1 MPVAWQNW
9 SGSVRAT
16 PAEIVHPATQDEMI
30 AVVKDCRARGRKLR
44 VVGTGHSFTPLVQT
58 DGVLMVLDRY
68 TGIVSV
74 DAERGRATVRAGTPI
89 QALGEALF
97 GHGLAQPNLGD
108 IDVQTIAGAIST
120 GTHGSG
126 ATLGSL
132 STQVAGLTLIT
143 AAGEV
148 LECSEE
154 TNRAI
159 FKAAQ
164 VSLGA
169 LGIISTVTLQLVP
182 AFTLHYVWR
191 KESLREALAGID
203 RYVAG
208 NRNFE
213 FFWMPYT
220 DAVLAKFMNPTG
232 APPRRKSLV
241 RRFNDS
247 VLENGVFWLM
257 SEYARRFPA
266 QAPAVSRVAGALMSG
281 GTDINHSHRIFAT
294 PRLVKF
300 QEMEYSIPAAEFVS
314 VIEEID
320 ATIRRRRFQVHFP
333 IECRFVRGDD
343 IPLSPAYGR
352 DSAFIAVH
360 MYRGMAYRPY
370 FAAMEAIFKRH
381 AGRPHWGKL
390 HSRSAQD
397 LPALYPQWDAFQ
409 AVRRA
414 LDPDGFFLN
423 RHLAALFAES
433 APAGAPEASPAANMA
448 PVPDLSKRPL

>member
-1 MPVAWQNW
+1 
-9 SGSVRAT
+9 
-16 PAEIVHPATQDEMI
+16 
-30 AVVKDCRARGRKLR
+30 
-44 VVGTGHSFTPLVQT
+44 
-58 DGVLMVLDRY
+58 
-68 TGIVSV
+68 
-74 DAERGRATVRAGTPI
+74 
-89 QALGEALF
+89 
-97 GHGLAQPNLGD
+97 
-108 IDVQTIAGAIST
+108 
-120 GTHGSG
+120 
-126 ATLGSL
+126 
-132 STQVAGLTLIT
+132 
-143 AAGEV
+143 

-448 PVPDLSKRPL
+448 SVPDLSKRPL